1 MEGNLFNFFIKFEDG
16 LSSMMF
22 TEMLLVE
29 KPSSFIFCQIMELLK
44 VIHRHW

>member
-1 MEGNLFNFFIKFEDG
+1 MSGNLFNLFIKLGGG

-29 KPSSFIFCQIMELLK
+29 EASSFIFCQVMKLLK
-44 VIHRHW
+44 FIH

>member
-1 MEGNLFNFFIKFEDG
+1 MENLFNLFIKLEDG

-29 KPSSFIFCQIMELLK
+29 KPFSFIFCQVMELLK
-44 VIHRHW
+44 FIH